1 MAQQKWETQS
11 GLPTP
16 ALMFEQAMEHLR
28 QVQENFL
35 MLAHLQQTEDGIKDK
50 ALANGWL
57 ACAELMRGVQH
68 RITLMAQGKL
78 Q

>member
-1 MAQQKWETQS
+1 MTQQKWETHG
-11 GLPTP
+11 GLPTT
-16 ALMFEQAMEHLR
+16 ALMYEQAMDHLK

-35 MLAHLQQTEDGIKDK
+35 MLAHLTQTEDGIKDK

-68 RITLMAQGKL
+68 RITLMAQGRL